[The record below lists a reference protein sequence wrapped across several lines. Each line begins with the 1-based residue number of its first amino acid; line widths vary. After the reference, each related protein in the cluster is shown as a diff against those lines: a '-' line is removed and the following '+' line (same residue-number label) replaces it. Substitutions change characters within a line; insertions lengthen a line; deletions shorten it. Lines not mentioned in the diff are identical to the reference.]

1 MLKHRLKILLGVIVA
16 CTLTYV
22 KGVAQERY
30 TADKVV
36 AVVGNSMVL
45 YSDVEKLSKRFL
57 QQQKEAGY
65 TPDQDAR
72 SQALE
77 QLILSKVLYNQAL
90 IDSIK
95 INEVMIE
102 QRISETLEEE
112 TQLHGS
118 LAALE
123 RYYGNPVFEIKKELR
138 NQAMEENYAY
148 EMENTVRNKVV
159 VTPGEVEKFFKRLPK
174 DSVPLIPE
182 QYVYAQIIR
191 FPSSREE
198 AKMRAQTKLLE
209 LRERI
214 LNGEKFETL
223 ARIYSEDGSASRGG
237 DLGLITKDMVVE
249 RFANAM
255 TQLKPGQVSGVVE
268 TEYGFHLIQMIEQ
281 VGPQYHVRHI
291 VVRPQYFQRDLEAPY
306 NFLDSVRNEIIAGN
320 LTFEEAVAE
329 YSEDR
334 YSQKNGGIASNMEQL
349 EAYYRGMV
357 DPADASTKFYKEQL
371 NREDLEALSELKPG
385 EISKPYASQNM
396 TSDLLC
402 KMVMLKEII
411 PVHRANLSED
421 YKQIE
426 RLALAQKQEVEMNK
440 WIQEKIRGM
449 YIRIDK
455 DFRDCK
461 FMQPALNQINK

>member
-1 MLKHRLKILLGVIVA
+1 MLKHRLKILLGVIVV
-16 CTLTYV
+16 CTLSYV

-45 YSDVEKLSKRFL
+45 YSEVEKLSKQFL

-102 QRISETLEEE
+102 QRISEDVGRGDTITWLNWP
-112 TQLHGS
+112 HWNGIM
-118 LAALE
+118 
-123 RYYGNPVFEIKKELR
+123 EIRCSRLKKNFG

-291 VVRPQYFQRDLEAPY
+291 VVLAAIFPTGF
-306 NFLDSVRNEIIAGN
+306 
-320 LTFEEAVAE
+320 
-329 YSEDR
+329 
-334 YSQKNGGIASNMEQL
+334 
-349 EAYYRGMV
+349 RG
-357 DPADASTKFYKEQL
+357 SL
-371 NREDLEALSELKPG
+371 
-385 EISKPYASQNM
+385 
-396 TSDLLC
+396 
-402 KMVMLKEII
+402 
-411 PVHRANLSED
+411 
-421 YKQIE
+421 
-426 RLALAQKQEVEMNK
+426 
-440 WIQEKIRGM
+440 
-449 YIRIDK
+449 
-455 DFRDCK
+455 
-461 FMQPALNQINK
+461 